1 MEISRILRVLI
12 TLIFVVTFITL
23 TIGAYRQDSEIN
35 SMATLSDATT
45 SIANNLASQGLVWV
59 DDENVSHPLILDSDK
74 LEDIRFGRVI
84 AGENFAFRASISY
97 WRDNSEREIGPY
109 GKDPPEDEMTCS
121 FSLPVALH
129 KDSIPPAKLKVVAWF
144 V

>member
-23 TIGAYRQDSEIN
+23 TIGAYRQNSEIN
-35 SMATLSDATT
+35 SMTTLSDATT
-45 SIANNLASQGLVWV
+45 SIANNLASKELVWV
-59 DDENVSHPLILDSDK
+59 DDEGVSHPPILDSEK
-74 LEDIRFGRVI
+74 LKDIKFERII

-97 WRDNSEREIGPY
+97 RRDNSEREIGPY
-109 GKDPPEDEMTCS
+109 GREPPGNKMTCS

-129 KDSIPPAKLKVVAWF
+129 KASIPPAKLKVVTWF
-144 V
+144 A